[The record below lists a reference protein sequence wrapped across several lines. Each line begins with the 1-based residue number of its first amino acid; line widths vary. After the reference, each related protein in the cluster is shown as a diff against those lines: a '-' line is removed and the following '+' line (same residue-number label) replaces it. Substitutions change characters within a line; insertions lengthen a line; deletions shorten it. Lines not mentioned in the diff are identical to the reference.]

1 MSSGILLMLLLAAL
15 FPAQFVLALVNPF
28 SDVSIPGSKNE
39 GFRVKTLDPRLS
51 SGCDAEVELMS
62 NQRRKLLFE
71 GSSATLSALILG
83 DSAWANEVTEP
94 GMQPQQTIVITGAN
108 SGVGFEACKRL
119 ARRGH
124 RLVLACRTIS
134 KAQVTARGLS
144 DYGGTLIPAECDLA
158 SLSSI
163 QSFALQLPTLIGNSK
178 IDCLCLNA
186 GLCRNTAASTEIV
199 RTADGF
205 ELTVGTNHFGHF
217 YLNHL
222 LLPSVDKIAGRIVVT
237 ASGVHD
243 PESPGGAQGET
254 ATLGD
259 LVGLESHGKD
269 CEMIDGGKFNADKA
283 YKDSKV
289 RQPRTRR
296 PAL

>member
-1 MSSGILLMLLLAAL
+1 MGSGILLKSLLAAL
-15 FPAQFVLALVNPF
+15 FLSQYVLGLVSPV
-28 SDVSIPGSKNE
+28 SDGFIQRSKNE
-39 GFRVKTLDPRLS
+39 GCEAKNLGSQSRQLPA
-51 SGCDAEVELMS
+51 GCNDADSELMS
-62 NQRRKLLFE
+62 RRRRKLLFE
-71 GSSATLSALILG
+71 SSAATLSALILG
-83 DSAWANEVTEP
+83 DSVWAREETES
-94 GMQPQQTIVITGAN
+94 MIQPRQTIVITGAN

-134 KAQVTARGLS
+134 KAQLAAERLS
-144 DYGGTLIPAECDLA
+144 DFGGAMIPAECDLA

-163 QSFALQLPTLIGNSK
+163 QSFVSQLPKLIGNSK

-186 GLCRNTAASTEIV
+186 GLCRNTASSTEIV
-199 RTADGF
+199 RTVDGF

-222 LLPSVDKIAGRIVVT
+222 LLPSVDKVGGRIVVT

-259 LVGLESHGKD
+259 LLGLESQGKD
-269 CEMIDGGKFNADKA
+269 CEMLDGGKFNADKA

-289 RQPRTRR
+289 TR
-296 PAL
+296 